1 MKIDAK
7 AARAHDHAFL
17 RNTFIFQLH
26 RPDYRLLVL
35 TVSLGFN
42 DENDFEVLFHLC
54 IPAT

>member
-7 AARAHDHAFL
+7 TARAHDHAFL

-54 IPAT
+54 IPVT